1 MRIVGRR
8 LVVPRHPAGIDLYG
22 NQRAREQVVAL
33 AADARITRSRVA
45 GAEDVEL
52 RFGIVRARHPD
63 LTAAVARRVETW
75 PRLQARIARIHRHG
89 IKLPLQLARLGIERL
104 QKSRSV
110 EVVAG
115 ADEHV
120 IADDNRRERR
130 EILLLEIGDF
140 DVPALLAGARIERDQ
155 IVVGRLE
162 VEVVVPHADA
172 AAADMRA
179 AARFPE
185 VVPDLMAV
193 ARVDGPRVVR
203 R

>member
-1 MRIVGRR
+1 
-8 LVVPRHPAGIDLYG
+8 
-22 NQRAREQVVAL
+22 
-33 AADARITRSRVA
+33 
-45 GAEDVEL
+45 
-52 RFGIVRARHPD
+52 GIVRARHPD

-140 DVPALLAGARIERDQ
+140 DVPALLAGPRIERDQ
-155 IVVGRLE
+155 IVVGRLA
-162 VEVVVPHADA
+162 VAAVLPHPPASPA
-172 AAADMRA
+172 PARA
-179 AARFPE
+179 APPF
-185 VVPDLMAV
+185 
-193 ARVDGPRVVR
+193 
-203 R
+203 

>member
-1 MRIVGRR
+1 M
-8 LVVPRHPAGIDLYG
+8 AT
-22 NQRAREQVVAL
+22 N
-33 AADARITRSRVA
+33 
-45 GAEDVEL
+45 
-52 RFGIVRARHPD
+52 
-63 LTAAVARRVETW
+63 
-75 PRLQARIARIHRHG
+75 
-89 IKLPLQLARLGIERL
+89 
-104 QKSRSV
+104 
-110 EVVAG
+110 
-115 ADEHV
+115 EHV

-172 AAADMRA
+172 AAADVRT